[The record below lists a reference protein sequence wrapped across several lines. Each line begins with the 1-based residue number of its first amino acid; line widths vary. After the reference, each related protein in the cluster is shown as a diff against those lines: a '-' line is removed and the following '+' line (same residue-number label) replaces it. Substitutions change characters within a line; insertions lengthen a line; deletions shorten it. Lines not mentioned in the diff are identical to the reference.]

1 MVMVALVANAT
12 RKAWAS
18 LIRLSSHLVVRY
30 VSLMASVSRYR
41 GLRRTP
47 NRQALL
53 AAAEELFGQ
62 HGFGAVSVDQIV
74 ARAGVAK
81 GTFYNHFCDK
91 EDIVEQTALAIRIEV
106 RDRIAALKTQS
117 KDPAVHLAIAM
128 TLFLEL
134 AVSRPRRAQILAALL
149 AGATS
154 ATAGM
159 NTPVRQTLAAGIAS
173 GRLQILS
180 IDAAIVLV
188 IGVVSAGISQLV
200 RRKVASPRQRII
212 EIVVHALMG
221 MGLTRAEIEADITP
235 RLEALVLGPCVKR
248 E

>member
-1 MVMVALVANAT
+1 MVKAMAG
-12 RKAWAS
+12 AWAT
-18 LIRLSSHLVVRY
+18 LIRLSSHLAFGY
-30 VSLMASVSRYR
+30 VSPMPPAPGYR

-53 AAAEELFGQ
+53 AAAEELFGR

-74 ARAGVAK
+74 AHAGVAK
-81 GTFYNHFCDK
+81 GTFYNHFRDK
-91 EDIVEQTALAIRIEV
+91 DDIAGQAALAIRHEV
-106 RDRIAALKTQS
+106 RDRIASLKTQS

-134 AVSRPRRAQILAALL
+134 AVAKPRRAQILAALL
-149 AGATS
+149 ADSPNA
-154 ATAGM
+154 AAGM
-159 NTPVRQTLAAGIAS
+159 NTHVRQTLAAGLAS

-180 IDAAIVLV
+180 VDAALVLV
-188 IGVVSAGISQLV
+188 IGVVSAGIGQLV
-200 RRKVASPRQRII
+200 QRKVSAPRQRIS

-221 MGLTRAEIEADITP
+221 MGLTRAEIEAGIIP
-235 RLEALVLGPCVKR
+235 QLEALVPGPCVKR